1 MNRRELCG
9 RVAFVTGGA
18 SGIGRSIS
26 RALSEVGCSVAIAD
40 IDEAEARDLEVEIG
54 KGDGEAISIHC
65 DVSCFEEVKAA
76 EKEVRERF
84 GPVSLLCN
92 NAGVGGG
99 IGPAAIEVSAESW
112 EAVFSVNLNG
122 VINGI
127 RAFVPP
133 MIEAAAGG
141 HVVNTASMA
150 SFLPAAGTA
159 PYTTTKFAV
168 AGLSEVLRAELA
180 EYSIGVSV
188 LCPGPFRTGIWAD
201 GSGAKIARVLELE
214 ATRSGVEIRRG
225 SRVGSL
231 EREAEGFR
239 VEMASSDEVDVR
251 RAVVIATGG
260 FGASREMLAKH
271 YPTAT

>member
-40 IDEAEARDLEVEIG
+40 IDEAEARNLEVEIG
-54 KGDGEAISIHC
+54 KGGGEAISIHC

-112 EAVFSVNLNG
+112 EAVFGVNLNG

-188 LCPGPFRTGIWAD
+188 LCPGPFRTGIWGDDEASDQGAD
-201 GSGAKIARVLELE
+201 PAILGPR
-214 ATRSGVEIRRG
+214 
-225 SRVGSL
+225 
-231 EREAEGFR
+231 
-239 VEMASSDEVDVR
+239 
-251 RAVVIATGG
+251 VIAGIEANEPYIFTHPEFAPMVDNR
-260 FGASREMLAKH
+260 FGNLLRQLEEAGRAMQRAEEEIS
-271 YPTAT
+271 